1 MATRYQ
7 FINKTKYNQAP
18 AYIQQ
23 LYPSVVLAS
32 NDYYIDVSI
41 NDRLDLLAQDFYGD
55 SKLWWVI
62 AMANDLPGDSLFP
75 PVGFQ
80 IRVPSDLGV
89 ALEEYQ
95 EVNNER

>member
-1 MATRYQ
+1 
-7 FINKTKYNQAP
+7 
-18 AYIQQ
+18 
-23 LYPSVVLAS
+23 
-32 NDYYIDVSI
+32 
-41 NDRLDLLAQDFYGD
+41 
-55 SKLWWVI
+55 
-62 AMANDLPGDSLFP
+62 MANDLPGDSLFP